1 MPWAASFS
9 QLRLPSIV
17 GLVLRVSQK
26 VPGPSVQ
33 VAVEEGGVWRPRAPQ
48 GVLQS
53 QYKVQSHPYMSGVE
67 AYLFATLALLEILL
81 RDPD

>member
-9 QLRLPSIV
+9 QLRLPSLL
-17 GLVLRVSQK
+17 GSVLRVSQK
-26 VPGPSVQ
+26 VPGRSVE

-53 QYKVQSHPYMSGVE
+53 QYKAWSHPYMSGVE
-67 AYLFATLALLEILL
+67 AYLFATPASLGILL
-81 RDPD
+81 WDPA